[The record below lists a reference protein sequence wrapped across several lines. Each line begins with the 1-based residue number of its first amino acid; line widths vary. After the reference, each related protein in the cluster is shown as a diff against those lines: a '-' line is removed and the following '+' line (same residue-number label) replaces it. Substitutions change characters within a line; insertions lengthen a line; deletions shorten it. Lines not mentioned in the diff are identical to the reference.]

1 MKFKQVITV
10 IGLGASLAA
19 ATTACGTKEEA
30 VTTMAETET
39 VAETETETQA
49 TESETETLKDEGIS
63 DEDIREELERHKE
76 EIQKAGYD
84 HKSVGFVEYYKGLRL
99 NGTDENKAVADAIVH
114 FDELNSAMGELETET
129 ETQTGEVYVSN
140 GISEAGNTGSD
151 ATGEELTDAEK
162 AAVEQ
167 AEIEAQRQAE
177 EAAKAQA
184 EAQRQAEEA
193 AKAQA
198 EAQRQAP
205 VQETPAQ
212 PVQTP
217 EQPVQNWEN
226 PDGSTNYDA
235 MRAAGYSE
243 EQVQWQMKVD
253 ENADR
258 SNPNYGK
265 TLIVT
270 DGGF

>member
-1 MKFKQVITV
+1 MKIRNVLKV
-10 IGLGASLAA
+10 IGMGASLAA

-99 NGTDENKAVADAIVH
+99 NGTDENKAVADTIVH

-129 ETQTGEVYVSN
+129 ETQTGEVYVS
-140 GISEAGNTGSD
+140 GTPVGEEVGTGSN
-151 ATGEELTDAEK
+151 ATSGKLNKEQIAEEK
-162 AAVEQ
+162 AAEEAAKK
-167 AEIEAQRQAE
+167 AEAEAKRQAE
-177 EAAKAQA
+177 EAAKKQA
-184 EAQRQAEEA
+184 EAQ
-193 AKAQA
+193 KAA
-198 EAQRQAP
+198 EAQAQ
-205 VQETPAQ
+205 TPAQ
-212 PVQTP
+212 
-217 EQPVQNWEN
+217 EQSYNWYN

-243 EQVQWQMKVD
+243 EQIQWQKEID
-253 ENADR
+253 ATADK
-258 SNPNYGK
+258 SNPNYGTSGK
-265 TLIVT
+265 MY
-270 DGGF
+270 DGTVSHPECDF

>member
-99 NGTDENKAVADAIVH
+99 NGTDENKAVADTIVH

-129 ETQTGEVYVSN
+129 QTGEVYVS
-140 GISEAGNTGSD
+140 GTPVGEEVGTGSN
-151 ATGEELTDAEK
+151 ATSGELSE
-162 AAVEQ
+162 EQ
-167 AEIEAQRQAE
+167 IAAE
-177 EAAKAQA
+177 EAARAQTEAQKKVAEEAQKQAEAQA
-184 EAQRQAEEA
+184 EAQ
-193 AKAQA
+193 AQ
-198 EAQRQAP
+198 
-205 VQETPAQ
+205 TPAQ
-212 PVQTP
+212 
-217 EQPVQNWEN
+217 EQPVVQEQ
-226 PDGSTNYDA
+226 PAITNVYDE
-235 MRAAGYSE
+235 S
-243 EQVQWQMKVD
+243 QWTD
-253 ENADR
+253 WDR
-258 SNPNYGK
+258 EVMEGMDKSNPNYGTSGK
-265 TLIVT
+265 MY
-270 DGGF
+270 DGTVSHPECDF

>member
-129 ETQTGEVYVSN
+129 ETETGEVYVS
-140 GISEAGNTGSD
+140 GTPVGEEVGTGSN
-151 ATGEELTDAEK
+151 ATSGELNKEQIAEEK
-162 AAVEQ
+162 AAEEAAKK
-167 AEIEAQRQAE
+167 AEAEAKRQAE
-177 EAAKAQA
+177 EAAKKQA
-184 EAQRQAEEA
+184 EAQ
-193 AKAQA
+193 AQ
-198 EAQRQAP
+198 
-205 VQETPAQ
+205 TPAQ
-212 PVQTP
+212 VPQ
-217 EQPVQNWEN
+217 EQPAI
-226 PDGSTNYDA
+226 TNVYDE
-235 MRAAGYSE
+235 S
-243 EQVQWQMKVD
+243 QWSD
-253 ENADR
+253 WDR
-258 SNPNYGK
+258 EVMEGMDKSNPNYGTSGK
-265 TLIVT
+265 MY
-270 DGGF
+270 DGTVSHPECDF